1 MEAAV
6 FFTIDKLSSST
17 HYAVYPEL
25 MKGSL
30 NKPMKKFKA
39 YDCVGGVAVALVF
52 VIVLFCQNVSFF
64 IYRF

>member
-17 HYAVYPEL
+17 CYAVYPEL

-30 NKPMKKFKA
+30 NKSQANLKHMT
-39 YDCVGGVAVALVF
+39 VLV
-52 VIVLFCQNVSFF
+52 VLLLHLDL
-64 IYRF
+64 